1 MSLLNFSWKDHIYLY
16 FKWPTSVNDAGADG
30 YRLSRLFRQLSF
42 LSAKMWQ
49 PLQIRTFHPIQQEVG
64 RPKLLQIIFFLWI
77 QYWWIFLFDLMN
89 ILWRLCQLRISEEWK
104 EQCQQMGGETFLWI
118 CVLFRQLRD
127 VVLFREAVT
136 ERNNCQWCQVSDFA
150 ATDRLRSERFSGKS
164 KNYFFPE
171 EFILPWAENIFGG
184 IPGALPKEIVKPT
197 YHFKSHKTS
206 LIWQN
211 MAKKSQ
217 TKTQE
222 PGGGPDPLP
231 HFFNVIKSNAFF
243 CCTPKWGLKSRG

>member
-1 MSLLNFSWKDHIYLY
+1 MNIFVWLASFCLKIY
-16 FKWPTSVNDAGADG
+16 
-30 YRLSRLFRQLSF
+30 
-42 LSAKMWQ
+42 
-49 PLQIRTFHPIQQEVG
+49 
-64 RPKLLQIIFFLWI
+64 
-77 QYWWIFLFDLMN
+77 
-89 ILWRLCQLRISEEWK
+89 ILWRLRQLRISEEWI

-118 CVLFRQLRD
+118 CVLFRQLRN

-211 MAKKSQ
+211 MAKKS
-217 TKTQE
+217 
-222 PGGGPDPLP
+222 PDSLP
-231 HFFNVIKSNAFF
+231 HFLMWLKAMFF
-243 CCTPKWGLKSRG
+243 SDARPSGG

>member
-1 MSLLNFSWKDHIYLY
+1 MNIFVWL
-16 FKWPTSVNDAGADG
+16 A
-30 YRLSRLFRQLSF
+30 SF
-42 LSAKMWQ
+42 CLK
-49 PLQIRTFHPIQQEVG
+49 
-64 RPKLLQIIFFLWI
+64 
-77 QYWWIFLFDLMN
+77 MN
-89 ILWRLCQLRISEEWK
+89 ILWRLCQLRISEEWI

-118 CVLFRQLRD
+118 CVLFRQLRNE
-127 VVLFREAVT
+127 VLFREAVT

-231 HFFNVIKSNAFF
+231 HFFNVIKSDAFF